1 MFRFRGLAN
10 PILTFEQ
17 ALSLD
22 PLVYVRTQALRM
34 IATLLREKP
43 EQEQN
48 LLRLL
53 VNKLGDNERALSS
66 RTSHHILELLQKHPS
81 MKAVVVKEM
90 LALVLRPATT
100 TAATTPS
107 EVAGRRIKFDDDTPK
122 KKEPKTTTN
131 QHARYY
137 ATITFNQ
144 IVLTPQDKDVS
155 DSLLD
160 VYFELF
166 KELLGEDPAAEQEQ
180 EQEEGDEVKVDSKGR
195 IFNARKK
202 KEKRGGKKEILR
214 KGEAGFTEGVED
226 ANSKLVSAI
235 LTGVNRALPFC
246 SKDDNRVPC
255 VFSFGPLSKA
265 SEVRNP

>member
-1 MFRFRGLAN
+1 
-10 PILTFEQ
+10 
-17 ALSLD
+17 
-22 PLVYVRTQALRM
+22 M

-53 VNKLGDNERALSS
+53 VNKLGDNERSLSS

-81 MKAVVVKEM
+81 MKSVVVKEM
-90 LALVLRPATT
+90 LALVLRPPS
-100 TAATTPS
+100 TAVSASTPS
-107 EVAGRRIKFDDDTPK
+107 EVANRRIKFDDDAATTK
-122 KKEPKTTTN
+122 KKEAKTTTN

-144 IVLTPQDKDVS
+144 IVLTSQDKDVS

-166 KELLGEDPAAEQEQ
+166 KELLGEDPAVEQ
-180 EQEEGDEVKVDSKGR
+180 EQEEEEEFKVDSKGR
-195 IFNARKK
+195 ILNERKK
-202 KEKRGGKKEILR
+202 ENRGGKKEILR
-214 KGEAGFTEGVED
+214 KGDAGFTEGVED
-226 ANSKLVSAI
+226 ANSKLISAI

-246 SKDDNRVPC
+246 SRDDNRVPC
-255 VFSFGPLSKA
+255 VAFFLLIR
-265 SEVRNP
+265 VH